1 MFINANLAM
10 QTSYYVNKY
19 ADLSRKYTIKR

>member
-10 QTSYYVNKY
+10 QTSYYINKY
-19 ADLSRKYTIKR
+19 ADLNCKYTIKR